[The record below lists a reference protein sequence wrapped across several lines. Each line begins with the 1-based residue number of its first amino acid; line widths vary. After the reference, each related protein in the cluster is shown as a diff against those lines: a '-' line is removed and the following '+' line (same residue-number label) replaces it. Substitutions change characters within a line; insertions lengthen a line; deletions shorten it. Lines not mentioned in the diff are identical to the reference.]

1 MKKFASSLAPRL
13 YLKASASGGVNMYC
27 GAVEF
32 VCSPSAVRHIPVL
45 LQECMGFLKPESGGV
60 FADLTFGGGGHSRAI
75 LEANPINQLLSFDCD
90 PDATQR
96 ANELQSE
103 FPDRFQFHDGSFRE
117 LDQVSSAGEF
127 DGILMDLGISS
138 FQLMEPEKGFSF
150 RLDAPIDMRLD
161 PRKGISAAD
170 FLETASEESLIRAV
184 REYGEERRWRR
195 VVNAIIEARGTGELS
210 RTMSAAEVVSRAV
223 GGRNPRQRIHPATK
237 TFQGIR
243 IAINGELEALA
254 VTLPQAFGALKEG
267 GVLAVISFHSL
278 EDRIVKRFMRKM
290 SGRPE
295 HKYDR
300 RLLHER
306 SASGKMLT
314 TKAIIPGKE
323 EVEANPRSRSAR
335 LRIFQKLQ
343 RRGLTE

>member
-1 MKKFASSLAPRL
+1 
-13 YLKASASGGVNMYC
+13 MYC

-45 LQECMGFLKPESGGV
+45 LDECMGSLKPDQGGV
-60 FADLTFGGGGHSRAI
+60 YADLTFGGGGHSRAI
-75 LEANPINQLLSFDCD
+75 LEAHSKNQLVAFDCD
-90 PDATQR
+90 PDASLR
-96 ANELQSE
+96 SAELLEE
-103 FPDRFQFHDGSFRE
+103 FSGRFTFYDTSFRE
-117 LDQVSSAGEF
+117 LDKFSSVNEF

-150 RLDAPIDMRLD
+150 RLDAPIDMRLN
-161 PRKGISAAD
+161 PRVGMSAAEY
-170 FLETASEESLIRAV
+170 LETASEESLIRAV

-195 VVNAIIEARGTGELS
+195 VVEAIISARGTGLLS
-210 RTMSAAEVVSRAV
+210 RTMSAADIVSKAV
-223 GGRNPRQRIHPATK
+223 GGRHPRQRIHPATK

-254 VTLPQAFGALKEG
+254 VTLPKALSALKEG

-290 SGRPE
+290 AGRPE
-295 HKYDR
+295 HKNDS

-306 SASGKMLT
+306 SSFGRMLT
-314 TKAIIPGKE
+314 SKAIMPSKE
-323 EVEANPRSRSAR
+323 EVLSNPKSRSAR
-335 LRIFQKLQ
+335 LRVFTKFNNEEVQEL
-343 RRGLTE
+343 